1 MGRMMGIEPTAS
13 GTTTRRSNQMSYI
26 RHEDLENSVA
36 DTSEKF
42 QGSNAIR
49 RDYSFS
55 TMAHE
60 KKGWNVLGL
69 WAVHF
74 FLDA

>member
-49 RDYSFS
+49 KDCSFS
-55 TMAHE
+55 MEVRE
-60 KKGWNVLGL
+60 KKGQAVRDL
-69 WAVHF
+69 WAGRY
-74 FLDA
+74 FLGA

>member
-1 MGRMMGIEPTAS
+1 
-13 GTTTRRSNQMSYI
+13 MSYI

-49 RDYSFS
+49 KDCSFS
-55 TMAHE
+55 MEVRE
-60 KKGWNVLGL
+60 KKGQAVRDL
-69 WAVHF
+69 WAGRY
-74 FLDA
+74 FLGA